1 MVNTLPRL
9 LAYTTH
15 GVAIPLHDTW
25 YAPFFL
31 TTNRL
36 SLVWAAKLGVK
47 TTSLS
52 AATTAT
58 VSAAVSAAVSAPGPP
73 HPRTTQPLR
82 SECLPPRSCPI
93 SRRHE
98 DAWPLLTQARR
109 LDENWHVWAPCFKAA
124 LRLQSLLNY
133 RLQGLRLPDWPGPR
147 CCCACIMCCECIDSP
162 PLCVR
167 TPMSVLHHVDST
179 SVASTGN
186 VESGGVLLCDSTS
199 PLSAYTTTPLPPDL
213 LLIISKFQLCL
224 RTSSTKLPA
233 NLTTICH
240 NLPPTTRA

>member
-15 GVAIPLHDTW
+15 GVAIPLHGTW

-93 SRRHE
+93 SRGHE
-98 DAWPLLTQARR
+98 DAWPLITQARR

-124 LRLQSLLNY
+124 LCPQSPLNY
-133 RLQGLRLPDWPGPR
+133 RLQDLCLPD
-147 CCCACIMCCECIDSP
+147 
-162 PLCVR
+162 
-167 TPMSVLHHVDST
+167 
-179 SVASTGN
+179 
-186 VESGGVLLCDSTS
+186 
-199 PLSAYTTTPLPPDL
+199 
-213 LLIISKFQLCL
+213 
-224 RTSSTKLPA
+224 
-233 NLTTICH
+233 
-240 NLPPTTRA
+240 